1 MKSFALLASLLFG
14 LSAVAA
20 PVDKRALIV
29 QTEVVI
35 ETVYITST
43 VFEGDQPSTAPSP
56 SPSPYQAAEFY
67 GKPNKVDAKPT
78 YAQPA
83 PVAPQPSSSS
93 SAAPAPEK
101 PTPVPTSSAYVAPP
115 PAPEPA
121 KPTSS
126 AAPAYVPPSPAPEPA
141 KPSPAPEAPTYAAPA
156 SGGSSSSG
164 ESYSNVDI
172 TIYQTADAAGACG
185 DILHDTDMIVA
196 IAQPAWGASTYDTM
210 TGNATNRWCRKKVEI
225 EYKGNKVQAQIM
237 DMCPGC
243 SGHDLDL
250 SPAVWKKLT
259 GSDEMTRYKASWT
272 LLN

>member
-1 MKSFALLASLLFG
+1 MKSCALLASLLFG

-43 VFEGDQPSTAPSP
+43 VTEGDQPSTYPSP
-56 SPSPYQAAEFY
+56 SPSPSPAAEFY
-67 GKPNKVDAKPT
+67 GKPNKVDAKPS
-78 YAQPA
+78 YAPPA
-83 PVAPQPSSSS
+83 PVAPKPSSSS
-93 SAAPAPEK
+93 YAAAPAPEK
-101 PTPVPTSSAYVAPP
+101 PTPTPT
-115 PAPEPA
+115 PA
-121 KPTSS
+121 
-126 AAPAYVPPSPAPEPA
+126 PAPEPA
-141 KPSPAPEAPTYAAPA
+141 KPSSSSAAPAYVSPSPAPAPAQPSPSPEAPSYAAPA
-156 SGGSSSSG
+156 SGGSTSSG